1 MSDILSTPGWLYIY
15 IYPVFRTTKTRQK
28 RKLRSNPF
36 YRKID
41 DRETEVCHRLTSYVS
56 AFECVGG
63 FCCVATYPTAS
74 GELLKNC
81 KPRIPR
87 LLSQDRP
94 GEDCG
99 KRIDALMPHA
109 CYLQEVFVWIGRQ
122 LAFTLKP
129 CNLPLTLFAL
139 AITCWTRRIC
149 IARWKIRSEGGF
161 MFLLPF
167 INNINIV
174 WVQHGRPWRTLTCK
188 QQRDDVMT
196 SLESW
201 PVFGGIIP
209 TWPNSSR

>member
-1 MSDILSTPGWLYIY
+1 MWHS
-15 IYPVFRTTKTRQK
+15 
-28 RKLRSNPF
+28 
-36 YRKID
+36 
-41 DRETEVCHRLTSYVS
+41 LTSYVS

-63 FCCVATYPTAS
+63 FCCVATYPTAC

-81 KPRIPR
+81 KLRIPR

-129 CNLPLTLFAL
+129 CNLPLTLLAL

-149 IARWKIRSEGGF
+149 IARWNIRSEGGF
-161 MFLLPF
+161 MLLLPF

-201 PVFGGIIP
+201 PVFGEIIP
-209 TWPNSSR
+209 NGRTVQDSEMTIYQLTIKWLSSIVQDLPRNLASWTIHHL